1 MSKLSNLKQDAYQA
15 GKDRD
20 WARAIGV
27 YEQILEADKRNPT
40 VVNELGDVCLKA
52 GEVQRAVRNFL
63 NAASM
68 YRKTGLLN
76 NAVAILKKILRH
88 DPTNLNAHWY
98 LAETRAG
105 QGLMVEGEAHGLEFL
120 ESSEEV
126 TGDIKEIFL
135 KRCVTLFE
143 LYPDSNPILE
153 KLVQIFRMW
162 EMNLEAARAQLLLC
176 CLMFAEGKEDE
187 AREAVGK
194 VLAKEPSAA
203 NYPEFTRW
211 TQLVNPG
218 AVGPGPGFQDFGVVS
233 LDGQDDSA
241 PVPAAAAAPAAHP
254 ETSFADVNLD
264 GSAKARGGKPARA
277 TSETSFADVRL
288 DPGPGAGRSVKQHFA
303 RVFTDDGSAGGDPFA
318 VDKDEDGCISIDA
331 DGGPGLEEVLASAAR
346 NLGLGDD
353 GPQEGI
359 PDDPATTELVIP
371 DVPEPETRGS
381 EPAGGVDLLA
391 QILADGGGDLRGSD
405 ADQLKTITAEIGS
418 QLGGG
423 QGVEDA
429 DRLYEMGMVYLEMGM
444 SDQACTSFAAAVA
457 DPAFTARAYEMWSM
471 TLQRAHRA
479 EEAVGVL
486 EKGLQDGHLDAAGKL
501 GLLYHLGKA
510 HQDAGDRA
518 SAIRCFEDIVAVDPD
533 YLDVGKRLGKLT
545 QPV

>member
-1 MSKLSNLKQDAYQA
+1 LSKLSQLKQDAYQA

-20 WARAIGV
+20 WARAMGV

-76 NAVAILKKILRH
+76 NAVAIYKKILRH

-105 QGLMVEGEAHGLEFL
+105 QGLTVEGEAHGLEFL
-120 ESSEEV
+120 ESSAEV

-143 LYPDSNPILE
+143 LYPESNPILE

-162 EMNLEAARAQLLLC
+162 EMNLEAARAQVLLC
-176 CLMFAEGKEDE
+176 CRMFAEGKDEE
-187 AREAVGK
+187 ARGAVGK

-211 TQLVNPG
+211 SRLANPG
-218 AVGPGPGFQDFGVVS
+218 AAGPDTGFQDFGVVS
-233 LDGQDDSA
+233 LDGPAEPDPAPQA
-241 PVPAAAAAPAAHP
+241 PVAPLLDRG
-254 ETSFADVNLD
+254 TSFADASPDEPEQAAPVAA
-264 GSAKARGGKPARA
+264 S
-277 TSETSFADVRL
+277 SETSFADVSL
-288 DPGPGAGRSVKQHFA
+288 DAGPAGGRSVKQHFA
-303 RVFTDDGSAGGDPFA
+303 GVFTADDPADDDPYA
-318 VDKDEDGCISIDA
+318 VAKDEEGCISIDT
-331 DGGPGLEEVLASAAR
+331 DDGPGLDEVLASAAR
-346 NLGLGDD
+346 DLGLGDE
-353 GPQEGI
+353 GPRSGAE
-359 PDDPATTELVIP
+359 DDPATRELVIP
-371 DVPEPETRGS
+371 DVPEPEPRGT

-391 QILADGGGDLRGSD
+391 QILADDDGDVLGSD
-405 ADQLKTITAEIGS
+405 ADQLQTITAEIGS

-423 QGVEDA
+423 EGVEDA
-429 DRLYEMGMVYLEMGM
+429 DRLYEMGMVYLEMGLF
-444 SDQACTSFAAAVA
+444 DQACTSFAGAVS

-471 TLQRAHRA
+471 TLQRAHRV
-479 EEAVGVL
+479 EEAVSVL
-486 EKGLQDGHLDAAGKL
+486 GKGLEDGNLDAAGKL

-510 HQDAGDRA
+510 QQDAGDRA
-518 SAIRCFEDIVAVDPD
+518 AAIKSFEDIVAVDPD